1 MAPLVATIPTTFPN
15 TSVSAQTGSP
25 GQTVKVP
32 VSLSQLIVDKK
43 IHSSHSVLSFMLVW
57 ETILVLL
64 FYSLNQITLLILLL
78 LKLGFVSTS
87 QAFRQS
93 TYSW

>member
-32 VSLSQLIVDKK
+32 VSPSQLIVDK

-64 FYSLNQITLLILLL
+64 FYSLNKIT
-78 LKLGFVSTS
+78 FFDFA
-87 QAFRQS
+87 AFEIGVCVDKS
-93 TYSW
+93 SL

>member
-32 VSLSQLIVDKK
+32 VSPSQLIVDK
-43 IHSSHSVLSFMLVW
+43 IHSSHSVVSFMLVW

-64 FYSLNQITLLILLL
+64 FPPFNQITLLILLL

>member
-32 VSLSQLIVDKK
+32 VSPSQLIVDK

-64 FYSLNQITLLILLL
+64 FYSLNKITFRILLL